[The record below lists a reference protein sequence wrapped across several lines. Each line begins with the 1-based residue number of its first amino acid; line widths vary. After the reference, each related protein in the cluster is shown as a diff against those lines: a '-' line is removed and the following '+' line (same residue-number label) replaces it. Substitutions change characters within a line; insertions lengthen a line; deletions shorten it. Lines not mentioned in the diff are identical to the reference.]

1 MPDRVH
7 NLPIRQ
13 MLADA
18 DEAWRLYDRPGVW
31 LGINNRELLGNLAC
45 HVRALVQALDR
56 ITCLLR
62 CEITH
67 NPCGTD
73 TWPEGYQCQ
82 CRPCRVYVVKKS
94 YMQSG
99 PISEPQEATHGQ
111 ATIEAQATPE
121 LVRQGNE
128 PAGDPREVVCRDP
141 ETGKPRTYYRG
152 EPGTPATVIGPWPE
166 FDA

>member
-1 MPDRVH
+1 MPSDDH
-7 NLPIRQ
+7 ELPIRQ

-111 ATIEAQATPE
+111 ATIEAQAGPE
-121 LVRQGNE
+121 PVRQVAIRGSGVVGPFGVIHGPILPSRGNY
-128 PAGDPREVVCRDP
+128 G
-141 ETGKPRTYYRG
+141 
-152 EPGTPATVIGPWPE
+152 ATSDSDL
-166 FDA
+166 DAE